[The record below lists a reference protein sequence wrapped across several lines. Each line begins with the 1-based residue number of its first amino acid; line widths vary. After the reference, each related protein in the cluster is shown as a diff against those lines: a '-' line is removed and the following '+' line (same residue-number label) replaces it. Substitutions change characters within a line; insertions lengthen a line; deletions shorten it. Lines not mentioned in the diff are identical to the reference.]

1 MIRQNQRFF
10 NALNVLTDGL
20 ILLLSLPVAFWLRFA
35 VLPGGIATVPLTEY
49 LWTNFWL
56 TAIQLLL
63 FAAFGLYNSFRHTRL
78 RHELARLWQAC
89 CIGLALLF
97 SWLFIGY
104 GTHYSRL
111 TWGIFFALSVFVL
124 SLKRILLRTALRR
137 FRQEG
142 YNQKFVL
149 LLGSGPLARRYYNE
163 LAADP
168 ALGYQVAGYLAAGQG
183 ELPFE
188 LQWLGSL
195 DDLDSVLEELAP
207 DEVVSALE
215 LDEFDRTV
223 QVIAACDKAG
233 VRLSI
238 IPAFA
243 RFVPGQPQFDD
254 LNGIPLMNV
263 RRVPLD
269 NILNAFFKRTMDVVC
284 SALMLLVLSPVMLL
298 CAIGVRLSS
307 PGPVIFKQERLG
319 RNKVPF
325 YMYKFRSMRCND
337 AQDSAWSTLQDS
349 RRTPFGSFLRKCSLD
364 ELPQL
369 WNVLRGDMSLV
380 GPRPELP
387 HFVEQF
393 KEDVPLYMVKHQVR
407 PGITG
412 WAQVRGFR
420 GDTSIRGRI
429 ECDIYY
435 IEHWSPLFDIQI
447 LFMTLFGGKFLNAEE
462 LALSGKSGGDA
473 S

>member
-1 MIRQNQRFF
+1 MIRQNQRLF
-10 NALNVLTDGL
+10 NAINVLTDGL
-20 ILLLSLPVAFWLRFA
+20 ILLAALPLAFWLRFY
-35 VLPGGIATVPLTEY
+35 VLPNGIPSVPLVDY
-49 LWTNFWL
+49 LWTNLAL
-56 TAIQLLL
+56 TVIQLLL

-78 RHELARLWQAC
+78 RQELSRLWQAC
-89 CIGLALLF
+89 LIGLALLF
-97 SWLFIGY
+97 SWLFLGY

-111 TWGIFFALSVFVL
+111 TWGIFFLLSVSGL
-124 SLKRILLRTALRR
+124 SLKRVLLRTVLRR
-137 FRQEG
+137 FRQDG
-142 YNQKFVL
+142 YNQKYVL
-149 LLGSGPLARRYYNE
+149 LLGSGVLARRYYNE

-168 ALGYQVAGYLAAGQG
+168 ALGYRVAGYLAAAQG

-195 DDLDSVLEELAP
+195 NQLDEVLESLAP

-215 LDEFDRTV
+215 LDEFHLTP

-238 IPAFA
+238 IPAYA
-243 RFVPGQPQFDD
+243 RFIPGQPQFDD

-269 NILNAFFKRTMDVVC
+269 NIFHAFCKRTMDVVC
-284 SALMLLVLSPVMLL
+284 SAIMLLVLSPVMLI
-298 CAIGVRLSS
+298 CAVGVRLSS

-337 AQDSAWSTLQDS
+337 AQDSAWSTNQDS
-349 RRTPFGSFLRKCSLD
+349 RRTRFGSFLRKCSLD

-369 WNVLRGDMSLV
+369 WNVLKGDMSLV

-435 IEHWSPLFDIQI
+435 IEHWSFLFDLQI
-447 LFMTLFGGKFLNAEE
+447 LLMTLFGGKFLNSEE
-462 LALSGKSGGDA
+462 LALSGKREGGA